1 MVSVAPTK
9 VNLSQPGPSAQ
20 GPNSVTVENP
30 IAENLETS
38 RTKAE
43 KLSSKTTKTNLDSRQ
58 TVTKPVFVNVMDFI
72 RKNTSRALWGL
83 GLGTGGLGVAS
94 YFLIGSKILSMIF
107 AVPTLMSF
115 FIAHHLGKNVTIGKN
130 NLFLNPLDQI
140 ESYIADPQK
149 IDAENIKALQSI
161 DELKDLIVSKP
172 ERKEEIVSLLK
183 RFKDI
188 IEIKYNQ
195 VKDTGDNSSDIYS
208 SRLKLDTERL
218 LSALDSIN
226 ELKELNSSTDDT
238 DSKKSN

>member
-1 MVSVAPTK
+1 MVSVAPNK
-9 VNLSQPGPSAQ
+9 VNLSKASPSAQ
-20 GPNSVTVENP
+20 GPNPAIAENP
-30 IAENLETS
+30 IAENLENS

-43 KLSSKTTKTNLDSRQ
+43 KLSSKTTNTNLDSRQ
-58 TVTKPVFVNVMDFI
+58 TGTKPVIANVMDFI
-72 RKNTSRALWGL
+72 KKNTSRALWGL

-161 DELKDLIVSKP
+161 DELKDLMVSKP
-172 ERKEEIVSLLK
+172 EKKEEIVLLLK
-183 RFKDI
+183 RFKNI
-188 IEIKYNQ
+188 VNVKYNQ
-195 VKDTGDNSSDIYS
+195 VKETGDSSSDISS

-218 LSALDSIN
+218 LSALDSIS
-226 ELKELNSSTDDT
+226 ELKELDSSADDT